1 VSLLSPVLHAWKL
14 TQYAP
19 RTTIITSTIDATSWT
34 IGGDYKPTPIETER
48 TTTITSVISWTIE
61 PPMHLARRQVQERKA
76 EATGVWM
83 KHPWEKGAICYECY
97 TKKLG
102 QYNWVKCNSS
112 PKIGDGICGERPV
125 GPDGE
130 AITTTTTV
138 TTSTTTSTTTTT
150 TMPFTETFTTT
161 TFLPATRELLPAT
174 TELVPPSSAVIEPR
188 SWHRKVAFTLPWNRV
203 RACADAEWEKRG
215 KPNFEIRLQD
225 VHMDD
230 GDDCPGVVSLDFPAP
245 VVEIE
250 TATDVKTKTI
260 TDYELAF
267 TTTVTATLYT
277 SISRT
282 TLTSTPPAP
291 PSWVPVPIPTTGSST
306 ITEETTIVVP
316 VPSTSTTYI
325 PVSPPGRDA
334 VPSHRDL

>member
-1 VSLLSPVLHAWKL
+1 MRKL

-19 RTTIITSTIDATSWT
+19 RTTTMTSTIDATSWT
-34 IGGDYKPTPIETER
+34 IGKDYKPTPITIER

-61 PPMHLARRQVQERKA
+61 PPMHIARRQVEERKA

-138 TTSTTTSTTTTT
+138 TTSTTTLTTTSTTI
-150 TMPFTETFTTT
+150 PYTETSTTT
-161 TFLPATRELLPAT
+161 TFLPAT
-174 TELVPPSSAVIEPR
+174 TELAPSSSLVLEPR
-188 SWHRKVAFTLPWNRV
+188 SWHRKVAFTLPWNHV

-215 KPNFEIRLQD
+215 KPNFEIRLQE

-230 GDDCPGVVSLDFPAP
+230 GDDCPGVESLDFPPP
-245 VVEIE
+245 VVETE
-250 TATDVKTKTI
+250 TATDVQTETI
-260 TDYELAF
+260 TDYDFAF

-277 SISRT
+277 SVART
-282 TLTSTPPAP
+282 TLTSTPPP
-291 PSWVPVPIPTTGSST
+291 PPTFVPVPVPTTVSST
-306 ITEETTIVVP
+306 ITKATTFVVP
-316 VPSTSTTYI
+316 VPSISTTYS
-325 PVSPPGRDA
+325 PVPPPGRDA